1 MLWSNRTAIVRLPAE
16 VDITNADDL
25 REALLS
31 VLNQGAAALVVD
43 MTLTTF
49 CDSAGITALSRAV
62 RRAAASSAKIRVAAA
77 APTVLRVFTLVG
89 IDRVI
94 DIYPSAAAA
103 LASLPSDMPPESRD
117 RTTGA
122 GPAASADGGLSRR
135 PPVSART
142 WRTVP

>member
-1 MLWSNRTAIVRLPAE
+1 LPAE

-25 REALLS
+25 RESLLS

-62 RRAAASSAKIRVAAA
+62 RRAAASSAKVRVAAA
-77 APTVLRVFTLVG
+77 ASTVLRVFTLVG

-94 DIYPSAAAA
+94 DIHPSVAAAM
-103 LASLPSDMPPESRD
+103 ASLPGDRPPERSSI
-117 RTTGA
+117 
-122 GPAASADGGLSRR
+122 SA
-135 PPVSART
+135 PP
-142 WRTVP
+142 WRTAP